1 MGLIVMEAPLWLR
14 VLRSVPG
21 GPQRSGTRG
30 ALVGLL
36 VVELVLACIAFA
48 AYWTAVA
55 HPPLGVSVPLVVA
68 DVVLATIVVLPLGLV
83 LVALRQGAVGLTGGP
98 RQRREAAPTSPSN
111 TQSEAGERPFH
122 SHT

>member
-1 MGLIVMEAPLWLR
+1 MPLWAFTALLAMGLIVMEAPLWLR

-21 GPQRSGTRG
+21 GPQRSGTRV

-36 VVELVLACIAFA
+36 VAELVLACIAFA
-48 AYWTAVA
+48 VYRVAVA

-83 LVALRQGAVGLTGGP
+83 LVALRQG
-98 RQRREAAPTSPSN
+98 RRSDRWPTAAS
-111 TQSEAGERPFH
+111 
-122 SHT
+122 